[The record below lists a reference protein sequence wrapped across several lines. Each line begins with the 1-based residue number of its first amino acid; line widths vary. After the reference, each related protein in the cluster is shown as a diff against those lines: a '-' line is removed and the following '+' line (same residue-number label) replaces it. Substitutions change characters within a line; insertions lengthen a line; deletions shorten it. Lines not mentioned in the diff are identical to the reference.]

1 MSEREYVPKRAQTG
15 QGTQRSRTQSA
26 PAPRRDPAPRK
37 DPAPGKKNQR
47 NKNRAKARYSGAGA
61 LIMAA
66 MLILTAVFTLFLA
79 RTQLLPAKFL
89 VLLCVVLL
97 LLLVII
103 ALLVADSHRQ
113 GRFWTGV
120 VISILLAFL
129 LVFAAF
135 AVSKGVKTLSNITG
149 GTTEVAHVGIYVN
162 VDDPAQDLTS
172 TADYTFGILSQ
183 LDRNNVDRTV
193 EQINDKLSTSIR
205 TAEYD
210 GLTDLVDALYGGQVG
225 AIILNDAYLDV
236 IEETEGYSDVY
247 SRIREVTKLQVET
260 QIESGE
266 TVGQATPEH
275 VFTLF
280 ISGIDSRNGLTAKSR
295 SDVNILATINT
306 ETKQV
311 LLVSTPR
318 DYFVPLSI
326 SNGVPDK
333 LTHAGIYGI
342 NVCMD
347 TIGMIYDINVDY
359 YFRVNFEGFEDII
372 DSLGGVTVHSDYT
385 FEAQGYQFYA
395 GDNTLNGSQA
405 LAFARERHAFAE
417 GDRQRGKNQM
427 AVIRA
432 VINKVLSPEI
442 LTKYASLMEAV
453 EGSFETSVPYDL
465 IASVVR
471 DQLDNGGNWNIV
483 SYSVD
488 GTGASRKPYSMST
501 NAYVM
506 IPDET
511 TVQTAKD
518 LIAQVC
524 NDQVISEP

>member
-1 MSEREYVPKRAQTG
+1 MSEREYVPRRAQAG
-15 QGTQRSRTQSA
+15 QRTQNTQPQKA
-26 PAPRRDPAPRK
+26 PAPRRDPAPE
-37 DPAPGKKNQR
+37 KKNQR
-47 NKNRAKARYSGAGA
+47 KQGGGFRYSGAGA

-66 MLILTAVFTLFLA
+66 MLILTAVFDLFLA
-79 RTQLLPAKFL
+79 RTQLLPTKFL
-89 VLLCVVLL
+89 ILLCVVLL

-103 ALLVADSHRQ
+103 ALLVADSHHR
-113 GRFWTGV
+113 GRFWSGV

-129 LVFAAF
+129 LVFASF
-135 AVSKGVKTLSNITG
+135 AVAKGVRTLNSITG
-149 GTTEVAHVGIYVN
+149 GSTEVAHVGIYVN
-162 VDDPAQDLTS
+162 VDDPAQDLAG

-183 LDRNNVDRTV
+183 LDRDNVNRTV
-193 EQINDKLSTSIR
+193 DQINEKLGTGIR

-210 GLTDLVDALYGGQVG
+210 GLTNLVDALYGGQVG

-236 IEETEGYSDVY
+236 IQETEGYGDVY

-260 QIESGE
+260 QVQTGE
-266 TVGQATPEH
+266 TVGEQTPEH

-306 ETKQV
+306 ETRQV

-372 DSLGGVTVHSDYT
+372 DSLGGITVHSDYT
-385 FEAQGYQFYA
+385 FEAGGYQYYA
-395 GDNTLNGSQA
+395 GDNYLDGAQA
-405 LAFARERHAFAE
+405 LTFARERHAFAE

-432 VINKVLSPEI
+432 VINKALSPEI
-442 LTKYASLMEAV
+442 LVKYASLMEAV

-465 IASVVR
+465 IASMVR
-471 DQLDNGGNWNIV
+471 DQLNNGGSWNIV

-518 LIAQVC
+518 MIAQVC
-524 NDQVISEP
+524 NDQTISQP